1 MILTVLKGGF
11 LKRGPKHI
19 NYRDYRKF
27 SIENFREDLHIKLS
41 KHIPADKINYDTFDS
56 VVKNVL
62 NEHAPIKRKSVRA
75 NDGPFVTKALR
86 KAIML
91 RSKLRNRYNKVRT
104 EENERAFK
112 KQRNYCVKLLRK
124 TKRNYYQN
132 LDLKNLSD
140 NRKFWKTVKPIFSGK
155 VQTSSSVTLVEN
167 NQVISNDTAIAEIF
181 NEYFVN
187 ITGSL
192 NVGKAELNLL
202 PTDGI
207 VDPINVAIT
216 KYNLHPSV
224 KRIKD
229 NFHPF
234 RMFEFVPVSMENI
247 YKQLDRLDPKKAT
260 PLGSIPAKILKGSS
274 DIFLPYLTTIFN
286 LCLAENYF
294 PNELKNGDIS
304 SLYKKDDPLN
314 KKNYRPITVLSST
327 SKILERLLYDQ
338 LMEFAEN
345 FLSPLV
351 CAFRKG
357 YNTQHALLRFLET
370 CKTTLDKGGY
380 AGALLMD
387 LSKAF
392 DCIDHELL
400 LAKLHAY
407 GFSRNALKMIYS
419 YLSKRRQRVKVNGSF
434 STWKEANKGVPQGSV
449 LGPLLFNIF

>member
-1 MILTVLKGGF
+1 MEETEADISNFLEIYNLKNLVKKPTCFKSDRPRSIDLILTNRASSFQCTDSIETGLSDFHCMILTVLKGGF

-181 NEYFVN
+181 
-187 ITGSL
+187 
-192 NVGKAELNLL
+192 
-202 PTDGI
+202 
-207 VDPINVAIT
+207 
-216 KYNLHPSV
+216 
-224 KRIKD
+224 
-229 NFHPF
+229 
-234 RMFEFVPVSMENI
+234 
-247 YKQLDRLDPKKAT
+247 
-260 PLGSIPAKILKGSS
+260 
-274 DIFLPYLTTIFN
+274 
-286 LCLAENYF
+286 
-294 PNELKNGDIS
+294 
-304 SLYKKDDPLN
+304 
-314 KKNYRPITVLSST
+314 
-327 SKILERLLYDQ
+327 
-338 LMEFAEN
+338 
-345 FLSPLV
+345 
-351 CAFRKG
+351 
-357 YNTQHALLRFLET
+357 
-370 CKTTLDKGGY
+370 
-380 AGALLMD
+380 
-387 LSKAF
+387 
-392 DCIDHELL
+392 
-400 LAKLHAY
+400 
-407 GFSRNALKMIYS
+407 
-419 YLSKRRQRVKVNGSF
+419 
-434 STWKEANKGVPQGSV
+434 
-449 LGPLLFNIF
+449 